1 MIIIK
6 MIILYSIQITHTDDF
21 SSTGTRLVWVNLH
34 VNTIAEVGSV
44 DPILHLARA
53 HTRVQL

>member
-21 SSTGTRLVWVNLH
+21 SSTGTRLVWENVH

-44 DPILHLARA
+44 GPILARA
-53 HTRVQL
+53 QL